1 MELNA
6 MHDAPKWLASLWVL
20 NWLAFAAIALFY
32 PGTFLGM
39 ANVTKSVTALVGASA
54 VCVYMFRERLRAFWP
69 ALAFAIVI
77 VLVYVGELAARVAA
91 YVAIDPEYGLL
102 ATLWL

>member
-1 MELNA
+1 